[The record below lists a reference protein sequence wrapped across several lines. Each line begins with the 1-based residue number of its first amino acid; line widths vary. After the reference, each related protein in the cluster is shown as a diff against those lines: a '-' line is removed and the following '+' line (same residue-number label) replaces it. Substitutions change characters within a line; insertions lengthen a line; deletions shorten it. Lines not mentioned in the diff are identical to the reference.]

1 MMPADSA
8 VIERVFSGQDL
19 DDVAAL
25 EAASFTNPW
34 TREMLE
40 RELTTSAVARVYVLR
55 TSGEVTAF
63 CSCWIVCD
71 ELHINTLAVD
81 PRCRRQGL
89 ATLLMRQLLNL
100 AQAEGAT
107 RALLEVRRSNVPA
120 IRLYESLGF
129 AVADVRRG
137 YYTHPEEDAL
147 ILARQALPDTPERI
161 HEAGGS

>member
-1 MMPADSA
+1 MPAEIA
-8 VIERVFSGQDL
+8 VIERVYSGQDL

-40 RELTTSAVARVYVLR
+40 RELATSVVARVYVLR
-55 TSGEVTAF
+55 TTGRVTAF

-71 ELHINTLAVD
+71 ELHINTLAVH
-81 PRCRRQGL
+81 PECRRQGL
-89 ATLLMRQLLNL
+89 ATLLMRQLLNV

-129 AVADVRRG
+129 AVADVRRD

-147 ILARQALPDTPERI
+147 ILARQTLPDSPERT

>member
-1 MMPADSA
+1 MPADGA
-8 VIERVFSGQDL
+8 IIERVFSGRDL
-19 DDVAAL
+19 DAVAAL

-40 RELTTSAVARVYVLR
+40 RELATSAVARVYVLR
-55 TSGEVTAF
+55 TAGRVAAF

-71 ELHINTLAVD
+71 ELHINTLAVG
-81 PRCRRQGL
+81 PEFRRQGL
-89 ATLLMRQLLNL
+89 ASLLMRQLLHL
-100 AQAEGAT
+100 AHTEGAT

-129 AVADVRRG
+129 QVTDVRRA

-147 ILARQALPDTPERI
+147 ILARQALPETPEQAD
-161 HEAGGS
+161 EAGRS